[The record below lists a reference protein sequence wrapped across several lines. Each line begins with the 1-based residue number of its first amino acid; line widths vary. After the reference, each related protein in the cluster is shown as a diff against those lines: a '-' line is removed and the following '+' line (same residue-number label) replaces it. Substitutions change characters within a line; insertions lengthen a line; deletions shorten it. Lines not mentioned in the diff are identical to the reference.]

1 MIIKCIAIDDEPLA
15 LQQIT
20 SYISRTSQLELCAS
34 FDNAIAAREYL
45 QENDVELMFVDINM
59 PDMTGVELVE
69 SLPTPPKV
77 VFTTAHR
84 EFALD
89 AFALDAADYLLKPL
103 SYGMFIKSVDK
114 VIQRY
119 FDIPTPKVD
128 TLLETPSHENGENQG
143 DEKQSEEQL
152 TASSDCLYI
161 KSEYRIVRINYD
173 QITYIE
179 SQREYVR
186 IYQANA
192 KPIMALMPMKRM
204 EEHLPTHLFMRVHR
218 SYIVNLNHVQVI
230 ERNRIVFD
238 KNVYIPISSQYKDAF
253 NDFLEKR
260 FLE

>member
-20 SYISRTSQLELCAS
+20 SYVGRTSQLELCAS
-34 FDNAIAAREYL
+34 FDNAISAREYL
-45 QENDVELMFVDINM
+45 QDNEIDLMFVDINM

-77 VFTTAHR
+77 IFTTAHR
-84 EFALD
+84 EFALE

-103 SYGMFIKSVDK
+103 SYGMFIKCVDK
-114 VIQRY
+114 VIKRY
-119 FDIPTPKVD
+119 FEAPVPPKVD
-128 TLLETPSHENGENQG
+128 TLLEVPAGEEQDNK
-143 DEKQSEEQL
+143 KQSEEEL

-161 KSEYRIVRINYD
+161 KSEYRIIRINYD

-186 IYQANA
+186 IFQVNA

-204 EEHLPTHLFMRVHR
+204 EEYLPPHLFMRVHR

>member
-20 SYISRTSQLELCAS
+20 SYIERTNQLGLCAS
-34 FDNAIAAREYL
+34 FDNAISAREFL
-45 QENDVELMFVDINM
+45 QENEIDLMFVDINM

-69 SLPTPPKV
+69 SLSTPPKV
-77 VFTTAHR
+77 IFTTAHR
-84 EFALD
+84 EFALE

-103 SYGMFIKSVDK
+103 SYGMFIKCVDK
-114 VIQRY
+114 VVKRY
-119 FDIPTPKVD
+119 FTTPSVPKVD
-128 TLLETPSHENGENQG
+128 ALLETPEAGKNE
-143 DEKQSEEQL
+143 DKEKQSEEEL
-152 TASSDCLYI
+152 TASTDCLYI

-186 IYQANA
+186 IFQVNA

-204 EEHLPTHLFMRVHR
+204 EEYLPAHLFMRVHR

-238 KNVYIPISSQYKDAF
+238 KNVYVPISTQYKDAF
-253 NDFLEKR
+253 NEFLEKR